1 MRRLAAIVLLASAIC
16 SSCRTIR
23 VIEQVPVKVHDTA
36 YVSKVMHDSTYI
48 DRWHTVEVDG
58 DTVYVTEQQI
68 VSKWRTI
75 TDTAYKY
82 IEKPV
87 TVTVEQ
93 IKEVERELTKW
104 QKFRLSAFW
113 WLSAGLIGFILWKS
127 RHLWLTLFRW

>member
-93 IKEVERELTKW
+93 IKEVDRELTKW

-127 RHLWLTLFRW
+127 RHLWLTLFRR